1 MMESSLKNPSPTGMR
16 WEKRGMEENVKALIL
31 KDQGAQRRG
40 EIYTTTISSPVS
52 RTKASEISTVSEVFL
67 IPANMIFLLSDA
79 HDFADD

>member
-1 MMESSLKNPSPTGMR
+1 MR

-52 RTKASEISTVSEVFL
+52 RT
-67 IPANMIFLLSDA
+67 
-79 HDFADD
+79 

>member
-1 MMESSLKNPSPTGMR
+1 MYKLVSYSNKYFTNRDDKVRYGRFPSS
-16 WEKRGMEENVKALIL
+16 
-31 KDQGAQRRG
+31 
-40 EIYTTTISSPVS
+40 SSPVS